1 MGRVTL
7 VIIRFRPFINEF
19 LEMLCLKYIVFA
31 VVLATLVL
39 ADDKSELPIKKRGLI
54 GGYGGLGG
62 LGGIGY
68 GGYGIRRVGYPLYGG
83 IGGLGYRGL
92 GGLGYGGIGGG
103 YGLGLGGGYGD

>member
-1 MGRVTL
+1 MGSVTL

-54 GGYGGLGG
+54 GGYGVYGGLGG
-62 LGGIGY
+62 LGGIGGY
-68 GGYGIRRVGYPLYGG
+68 GGLGGLGG
-83 IGGLGYRGL
+83 IGGLGYLGL

-103 YGLGLGGGYGD
+103 YGLGLGGGYGG